1 MPVLPILVAAIAGG
15 AILLIVLGLAGGS
28 PIDPVQARLIQ
39 LGSMQAR
46 NLEELEL
53 QAPFF
58 DRTIRPLAGRLSG
71 SVTRIT
77 SASFVATTQRRL
89 AMAGNPADLSV
100 TDWLGMKA
108 VFALMGS
115 GG

>member
-1 MPVLPILVAAIAGG
+1 MPILPIIVALVAGG
-15 AILLIVLGLAGGS
+15 AILLIVVGLAGSS

-53 QAPFF
+53 QQPFF
-58 DRTIRPLAGRLSG
+58 ERTARPLAVRLSG
-71 SVTRIT
+71 FATRIT
-77 SASFVATTQRRL
+77 SASFAATTQRRL

-108 VFALMGS
+108 V
-115 GG
+115 